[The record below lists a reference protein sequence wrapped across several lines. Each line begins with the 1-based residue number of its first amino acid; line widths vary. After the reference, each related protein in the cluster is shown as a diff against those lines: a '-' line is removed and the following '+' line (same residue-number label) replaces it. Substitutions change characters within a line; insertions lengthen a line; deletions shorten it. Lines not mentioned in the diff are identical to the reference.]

1 MTAGIGASGVVGIA
15 IEETPGTYVPPTK
28 FFPIRS
34 ESLVWTQNT
43 NWRRVIRGT
52 TDPIGAIAGN
62 GNVEG
67 DIDMELLADVLP
79 YFLMCARGTITKTAG
94 ATAGDP
100 FSYEFRPLHNAV
112 APNTMS
118 VTIVRNGVPF
128 GYTGCVVASQN
139 YGNDN
144 DAATV
149 TFTLMGRAEQEVAV
163 PVAAFAG
170 DQPFGA
176 GDWTIEI
183 PTGTQIFDADGFS
196 FEVDDSA
203 SVQNRLKN
211 SLGAQFIAYGERNT
225 TLSLDRDF
233 ESRDEYN
240 QFKALTSKAIHV
252 GLSTGANNAVDFTM
266 PVATID
272 GYDVSLGGV
281 GDLVRASVSYTGVHD
296 GTMGGAYGIDIT
308 TAEDVADITATV

>member
-1 MTAGIGASGVVGIA
+1 MPPGIGASGVVGVA
-15 IEETPGTYVPPTK
+15 IEAEPGTYTPPTK

-34 ESLVWTQNT
+34 EGLVWTQNT

-62 GNVEG
+62 GSVEG

-79 YFLMCARGTITKTAG
+79 YFLLCARGTLTKTGSTPA
-94 ATAGDP
+94 
-100 FSYEFRPLHNAV
+100 FSYEFTPLHNAV

-118 VTIVRNGVPF
+118 ITIVRNGVPF

-139 YGNDN
+139 YGADN
-144 DAATV
+144 DAGVV
-149 TFTLMGRAEQEVAV
+149 TFTVMGRAEEEVAV
-163 PVAAFAG
+163 PVSSFAG
-170 DQPFGA
+170 DIPFGA

-183 PTGTQIFDADGFS
+183 PTATQVFDADGFS
-196 FEVDDSA
+196 FEVEDSA

-211 SLGAQFIAYGERNT
+211 SLGAQFIAYGERTT

-233 ESRDEYN
+233 EDRTEYD
-240 QFKALTSKAIHV
+240 QFKALTSKAV
-252 GLSTGANNAVDFTM
+252 RVALSNAGGDNAVEFNM

-281 GDLVRASVSYTGVHD
+281 GDLVRASVSYMGVHD
-296 GTMGGAYGIDIT
+296 GGLGGAYGINVT
-308 TAEDVADITATV
+308 TAEDVTMPA